1 MNAPQSLNDQIPVIP
16 KPRFWR
22 TDIRSTKIVDLG
34 ISLQERFGAEYAAAF
49 LKQNGISI
57 EVAIRVLSRPAE
69 RRRSGS

>member
-1 MNAPQSLNDQIPVIP
+1 
-16 KPRFWR
+16 
-22 TDIRSTKIVDLG
+22 VDLG